1 MMPVWTVRSKEAE
14 QTASA
19 RADGRLREILWVLGF
34 ALLLALAAQVRFY
47 PPGSPVPVTMQTAA
61 VLLCGFWLRPRL
73 AVAAV
78 LVYLTLGYGA
88 ALGTA
93 SLPFFAALKAG
104 GSTATLGYLVGFVPA
119 AGLVSLV
126 SRSRGRMTLGRAL
139 AAGLLG
145 TLVIFVFGVA
155 WMALL
160 TGSLESAIQHGLL
173 PFVIWA
179 MAKVGVVA
187 SLVQIGDLARRR

>member
-1 MMPVWTVRSKEAE
+1 MPVWTVPSKEAE

-19 RADGRLREILWVLGF
+19 RADGWLREGLWTLGF

-47 PPGSPVPVTMQTAA
+47 PAGNPVPVTMQTAA

-78 LVYLTLGYGA
+78 LVYLALGYGA

-93 SLPFFAALKAG
+93 PLPFFAALKIG

-119 AGLVSLV
+119 AGLVSLL
-126 SRSRGRMTLGRAL
+126 SRSLGRMTLGRA
-139 AAGLLG
+139 AAVGLLG
-145 TLVIFVFGVA
+145 TLVIFLFGVT
-155 WMALL
+155 WLALL

-179 MAKVGVVA
+179 LAKVGVVA
-187 SLVQIGDLARRR
+187 SLVQIGGLVRGR